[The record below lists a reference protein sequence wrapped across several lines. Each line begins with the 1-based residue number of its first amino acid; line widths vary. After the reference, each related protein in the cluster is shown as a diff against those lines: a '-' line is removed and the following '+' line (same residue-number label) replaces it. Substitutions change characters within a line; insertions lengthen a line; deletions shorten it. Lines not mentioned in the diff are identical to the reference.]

1 MTVTTALQ
9 TAEPIYFD
17 VALVRKALLYFG
29 VALLVIA
36 PFSRDPLVVVVCG
49 FMPYILVALVDR
61 PTMPSIMLYYL
72 LWVWVQ
78 AAARVLVAALDDESL
93 GDGLYGLDVYRAFW
107 YSMASLIVLAIT
119 FRITLGDVPSP
130 SDEQLSEHRR
140 WPPTMLFYIYLA
152 TAALSFVLAPLA
164 ALSTAISQPVM
175 AAGSLKYVVIFMLF
189 ATVLATGKDVKL
201 LLAVVLIEIAT
212 GFTGLFSGF
221 KTVFIVLLLAALS
234 LRMPLRIGNIL
245 GGIAAIVVLAGL
257 GVFWTAVKS
266 EYRDVATGYADSQA
280 ITSTLS
286 ERAKVLIGKA
296 IHPEEIDWGQ
306 ATDQLLRRISYI
318 DFFGASIGVSETSPE
333 PVVFARWRD
342 ALEHVGKPRILFPN
356 KAALDDTEVF
366 QRYVRGDVAEAG
378 RSGTSISIGYLAE
391 NFIDFGFPG
400 MLAPIAVMGLL
411 LGCTLRY
418 FMTRPS
424 AWVVREGFV
433 TASVLTV
440 SAGMELSLAKFI
452 GGTILLLVVLGLCWK
467 FLYPS
472 VDRLLGHRG

>member
-9 TAEPIYFD
+9 TADPIYFD
-17 VALVRKALLYFG
+17 VALARKALLYFG

-36 PFSRDPLVVVVCG
+36 PFSRDPFVVVVCG
-49 FMPYILVALVDR
+49 FMPYILVALIDR
-61 PTMPSIMLYYL
+61 PRMPSIMLYYL
-72 LWVWVQ
+72 LWTWVQ
-78 AAARVLVAALDDESL
+78 AAARVLVAALDGESL
-93 GDGLYGLDVYRAFW
+93 GNGPYGLDVYRAFW

-119 FRITLGDVPSP
+119 FRFTLGGLPSP

-140 WPPTMLFYIYLA
+140 WPPMMLFYIYLA
-152 TAALSFVLAPLA
+152 SSALSFVLAPLA
-164 ALSTAISQPVM
+164 ALSGAISQPLL
-175 AAGSLKYVVIFMLF
+175 ALGSLKYVVMFMLF
-189 ATVLATGKDVKL
+189 ATVLSTGNNLKL
-201 LLAVVLIEIAT
+201 LLAVVLIEIVT

-221 KTVFIVLLLAALS
+221 KTVFIVLLLTALS
-234 LRMPLRIGNIL
+234 LRIPLRIGSIL

-266 EYRDVATGYADSQA
+266 EYRAVATGYADSQA
-280 ITSTLS
+280 ITSTLG
-286 ERAKVLIGKA
+286 ERASVLIGKA
-296 IHPEEIDWGQ
+296 IHPDEIDWGL

-318 DFFGASIGVSETSPE
+318 DFLGASIGGSETSPE
-333 PVVFARWRD
+333 PGVLARWRD
-342 ALEHVGKPRILFPN
+342 ALEHVGKPRILFPD

-366 QRYVRGDVAEAG
+366 QRYVRGDVGEEG
-378 RSGTSISIGYLAE
+378 RTGTSISIGYLAE

-400 MLAPIAVMGLL
+400 MLAPIAVMGLF

-424 AWVVREGFV
+424 PWVVREGFV

-472 VDRLLGHRG
+472 VDRLLGHRS